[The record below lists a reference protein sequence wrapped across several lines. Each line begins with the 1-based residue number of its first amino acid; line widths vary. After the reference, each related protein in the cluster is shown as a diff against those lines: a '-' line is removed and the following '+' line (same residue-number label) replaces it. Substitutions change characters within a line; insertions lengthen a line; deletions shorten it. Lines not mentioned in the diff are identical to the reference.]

1 MQVWS
6 EQQKRFTHEANFG
19 SYLTTCCFSG
29 LFKVVRE
36 EMPYSTIEEMIS
48 LRPVGLET
56 SLPFTFISHTKL
68 TLDNFTLGAGRT
80 LTVLYID
87 RQDGEEAKLHCQV
100 RGQQETMAEVS
111 IPLSLHGEF
120 SECES
125 EECYT
130 LQEIVSSPYLLSR
143 RFYFIN
149 TTKSQ
154 RPLHLTPVYQ
164 VQAIMN
170 CKKKN

>member
-1 MQVWS
+1 
-6 EQQKRFTHEANFG
+6 
-19 SYLTTCCFSG
+19 
-29 LFKVVRE
+29 
-36 EMPYSTIEEMIS
+36 MPYSTVEEMMS

-56 SLPFTFISHTKL
+56 SLPFTFVSHTKL
-68 TLDNFTLGAGRT
+68 TVDNFTLGAGRT

-87 RQDGEEAKLHCQV
+87 RQDGEEDKLRCQI
-100 RGQQETMAEVS
+100 RGQQDTTAEVS

-125 EECYT
+125 EECFT
-130 LQEIVSSPYLLSR
+130 LREIMSSPYLLSR

-149 TTKSQ
+149 TTKYE
-154 RPLHLTPVYQ
+154 RPLRLTPVYQ

-170 CKKKN
+170 RKKKPYF

>member
-1 MQVWS
+1 
-6 EQQKRFTHEANFG
+6 
-19 SYLTTCCFSG
+19 
-29 LFKVVRE
+29 
-36 EMPYSTIEEMIS
+36 MPYSTVEEMIS

-80 LTVLYID
+80 LTVLYIEH
-87 RQDGEEAKLHCQV
+87 QDGEEDKLHCQV
-100 RGQQETMAEVS
+100 RGQQETTAEVS

-125 EECYT
+125 EECFT

-143 RFYFIN
+143 RFYFVN

-154 RPLHLTPVYQ
+154 RPLHLTPIYQ

-170 CKKKN
+170 CKKKNSFLLLFFFKIESVPLHTRLLLHSDIF